1 MVDIME
7 TPYSFLKFVT
17 QDRIDILK
25 DGYIRFTPPK
35 DLNDPFEVNPVV
47 IPHDPYNIQ
56 LIESGYDF
64 QNHEFT
70 ESDHEFSWKRF
81 NKIGH
86 YKTEYS
92 KFSNKYGILS
102 LSSSNDMCSMP
113 SVAIFSEEDPRRNLL
128 MWSHYTDEHRG
139 FIIEFHRDFIDDT
152 EISKITY
159 SHERPMVT
167 QEDIESG
174 VIFPFF
180 VKGKKWCYEKEW
192 RIIKPLEQADKI
204 VHLDNGNTIHLFKI
218 KRSQIRSITTGCN
231 MDTNKIEEL
240 KKIVFT
246 DPELKNCEFYV
257 SKIDNEGFALDF
269 RSYSAN
275 GWTNDDVFGFPMM
288 SSTPLL
294 INPENVKNK
303 YKNN

>member
-1 MVDIME
+1 ME

>member
-1 MVDIME
+1 ME
-7 TPYSFLKFVT
+7 TPYTFLKFVT

-47 IPHDPYNIQ
+47 IPHDPYNLQ
-56 LIESGYDF
+56 LIESGYDY

-70 ESDHEFSWKRF
+70 ASDHDFSWKRF

-86 YKTEYS
+86 YKNEYS

-102 LSSSNDMCSMP
+102 LSSSKDMCSMP

-139 FIIEFHRDFIDDT
+139 FIIEFHRNFIDDT

-167 QEDIESG
+167 QEEIESG

-180 VKGKKWCYEKEW
+180 VKGEKWCYEKER

-218 KRSQIRSITTGCN
+218 KKSQIRSITTGCN

-246 DPELKNCEFYV
+246 DPELKNCIFYV

-275 GWTNDDVFGFPMM
+275 GWTNDDVFGFPMI
-288 SSTPLL
+288 SRHPLL
-294 INPENVKNK
+294 INPENVKK
-303 YKNN
+303 QVQE

>member
-1 MVDIME
+1 ME

-102 LSSSNDMCSMP
+102 LSSSNDMCSIP

-152 EISKITY
+152 EISKIMY

-218 KRSQIRSITTGCN
+218 KKSQIRSITTGCN

-246 DPELKNCEFYV
+246 DPELKNCVFYV

-275 GWTNDDVFGFPMM
+275 GWTNDDVFGFPMI
-288 SSTPLL
+288 SRHPLL

>member
-1 MVDIME
+1 ME
-7 TPYSFLKFVT
+7 TPYTFLKFVT

-47 IPHDPYNIQ
+47 IPHDPYNLQ
-56 LIESGYDF
+56 LIESGYDY

-70 ESDHEFSWKRF
+70 ASDHDFSWKRF

-86 YKTEYS
+86 YKNEYS

-102 LSSSNDMCSMP
+102 LSSSKDMCSMP

-139 FIIEFHRDFIDDT
+139 FIIEFHRNFIDDT

-167 QEDIESG
+167 QEEIESG

-180 VKGKKWCYEKEW
+180 VKGEKWCYEKEW

-218 KRSQIRSITTGCN
+218 KKSQIRSITTGCN

-240 KKIVFT
+240 KK
-246 DPELKNCEFYV
+246 NC
-257 SKIDNEGFALDF
+257 IH
-269 RSYSAN
+269 
-275 GWTNDDVFGFPMM
+275 
-288 SSTPLL
+288 
-294 INPENVKNK
+294 
-303 YKNN
+303 